1 MIYIYIYYHYYY
13 YDDYYYCYV
22 DVNICECI
30 CFMTF
35 HPGTYQLPPIILL
48 KKTLYNYYEYL
59 LISHALT

>member
-13 YDDYYYCYV
+13 SYYV

-59 LISHALT
+59 LISHALA